1 VLTPEGYRPRL
12 VDDRIESLL
21 RSFGAV
27 AVEGTKWC
35 GKTWTSLNHA
45 ASVYYVGDPADNFQ
59 NRRLATLDLYRALD
73 GATPHLVDEWQ
84 EVPGL
89 WDATRF
95 AIDQRADKGR
105 FILTGSSV
113 PPRQATLHSGLGRI
127 ARVRMRPMALAESG
141 ASTGAVS
148 LAALF
153 NGVVGRD
160 DRRTSLDEIIR
171 LVCVGGWPG
180 ALGLADADAQDV
192 ARQYL
197 AVTADEDMRKLD
209 GVNRA
214 PARTRRLLASL
225 ARNTMT
231 LATNKTLIKDLTG
244 AGPFAERTL
253 LNYLGA
259 LRRLF
264 VIEDLPAW
272 GPQLRSATRLRAAPK
287 RHFVDPSLAVAALDA
302 TPTGLA
308 NDLKTLGFVFEN
320 LVVRDLKVYA
330 DLLGAKVCHYR
341 DDEGLEADAV
351 VEAGDGRW
359 AAFEI
364 KLGVTEE
371 DAAAASLIRVRDKLV
386 ARGAP
391 APAGLAVI
399 YGVGA
404 HAYTRADGVH
414 VLPITALG
422 A

>member
-1 VLTPEGYRPRL
+1 MLTPQGYRPRL

-21 RSFGAV
+21 RSFGGV
-27 AVEGTKWC
+27 AVEGAKWC

-59 NRRLATLDLYRALD
+59 NRRVATLDVSRALD
-73 GATPHLVDEWQ
+73 GETPHLVDEWQ

-95 AIDQRADKGR
+95 AIDRRAAKGC
-105 FILTGSSV
+105 FLLTGSSV
-113 PPRQATLHSGLGRI
+113 PPRPATLHSGVGRI
-127 ARVRMRPMALAESG
+127 ARVRMRPMSLVESG
-141 ASTGAVS
+141 ASTGTVS

-153 NGVVGRD
+153 DGILGRD
-160 DRRTSLDEIIR
+160 DRRTTLDEIVR

-180 ALGLADADAQDV
+180 ALDLDDADAQDV
-192 ARQYL
+192 ARQYI
-197 AVTADEDMRKLD
+197 AVTADVDMRRLD

-214 PARTRRLLASL
+214 PARTWRLLASL

-231 LATNKTLIKDLTG
+231 QASNKTLIKDLVGT
-244 AGPFAERTL
+244 GPFAERTL

-272 GPQLRSATRLRAAPK
+272 GPRLRSATRLRAAPK

-302 TPTGLA
+302 SPATLV
-308 NDLKTLGFVFEN
+308 NDLKTLGFMFEN
-320 LVVRDLKVYA
+320 LVVRDLKTYA
-330 DLLGAKVCHYR
+330 ENLNARVFHYR

-351 VEAGDGRW
+351 VEGSDGRW

-371 DAAAASLIRVRDKLV
+371 DAAAASLIRLRDKLV
-386 ARGAP
+386 ARGQRAP
-391 APAGLAVI
+391 DCLAVI
-399 YGVGA
+399 YGVGGYS
-404 HAYTRADGVH
+404 YTRDDGVH
-414 VLPITALG
+414 VVPITALG